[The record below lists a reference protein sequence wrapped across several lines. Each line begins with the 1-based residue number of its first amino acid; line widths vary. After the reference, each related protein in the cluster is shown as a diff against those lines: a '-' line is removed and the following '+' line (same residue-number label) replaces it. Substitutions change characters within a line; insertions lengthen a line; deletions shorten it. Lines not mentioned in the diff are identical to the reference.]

1 MALVVPSILSADF
14 ARLGEQVEAAQAGG
28 ADRLQID
35 VMDGR
40 FVPNITVGPLVVEA
54 VRRHT
59 TLPLEAHL
67 MIVEPERYLDDFAR
81 AGADL
86 IIVHQEVSPHLHRT
100 VQAIHHLGKRAGVAI
115 NPATPLAMLQEILN
129 DIDLVLCMTVN
140 PGFGGQ
146 DFIPSMLPKIE
157 RLRAMIQQ
165 HSARCDLEVDG
176 GIHAGDSATGRS
188 CRRQRAGSRLS
199 RLRRPGGRW
208 DGHRETAR
216 GDWRFMMP
224 PAPSRLLEGRGAV
237 YNGVN
242 ISRCLGNRT
251 HRPTT

>member
-14 ARLGEQVEAAQAGG
+14 TRLGEQVAEAQAGG

-54 VRRHT
+54 VRRAT

-67 MIVEPERYLDDFAR
+67 MIVEPERYVADFAQ

-100 VQAIHHLGKRAGVAI
+100 VEQIKRLGKRAGVAI
-115 NPATPLAMLQEILN
+115 NPATPLADLQEILN
-129 DIDLVLCMTVN
+129 DIDLVLCMTVD

-146 DFIPSMLPKIE
+146 QFITGVLSKIT
-157 RLRAMIQQ
+157 RLRAMIEQ
-165 HSARCDLEVDG
+165 HGARCDLEVDG
-176 GIHAGDSATGRS
+176 GIHSETAPLAVKAGANVLV
-188 CRRQRAGSRLS
+188 AGSAVYGDPNGVAAGIR
-199 RLRRPGGRW
+199 RLRQAVEAVEASGSPGEMAG
-208 DGHRETAR
+208 G
-216 GDWRFMMP
+216 
-224 PAPSRLLEGRGAV
+224 
-237 YNGVN
+237 
-242 ISRCLGNRT
+242 
-251 HRPTT
+251 